1 MARYSDLQRE
11 ADRRSVRLEAQL
23 HDAELDPCRDKLEH
37 PCRDKLERRLGQIR
51 VAPKS
56 QQLGLLTRITNTGIR
71 PPQLALSFLGSLPLG
86 GYSNE
91 GDNCSM
97 QLRRRVQTH

>member
-11 ADRRSVRLEAQL
+11 VDRRSVRLEAQL
-23 HDAELDPCRDKLEH
+23 HDAELDPCRDKLE
-37 PCRDKLERRLGQIR
+37 RKLGQIR

-56 QQLGLLTRITNTGIR
+56 QQLDLLTRITNTGIR
-71 PPQLALSFLGSLPLG
+71 PPQLALSFPGSVPLG